1 MESSRL
7 SPSLAVGKS
16 ATLDRALGVMD
27 GVALSLSNVIGVGI
41 FTVPGIVARMV
52 PNPWAMLGIWLAGG
66 LLAFMGAAAYAELA
80 VLRPRAGGEYV
91 YLREA
96 FGPMAGFLTGWI
108 SFVAGFSGA
117 IAAGAVALAEYLGH
131 FIPAASDQLPLFI
144 LQFRI
149 LTFAVSKRDLVAL
162 LAILLVSAIHI
173 CGLRPGRLLQNTL
186 TSLLVM
192 ALLVFVVFGFTF
204 GSGSKEGFLHSTTEL
219 GAGNW
224 MLALVPVMFTYSGWN
239 AATYVA
245 EELRDPRRNVPLIL
259 LAGTGAVTILYLLLN
274 GLYLFA
280 LTPEQLSGQI
290 HVGDLAARAL
300 FGSRMENAATLLI
313 LLSLAGGLSAWII
326 TGPRIYY
333 AMAQDGVFF
342 RSAAR
347 VHPRFRTPAR
357 SILVQALWSGILVLS
372 GTFEQLLIYT
382 GFAILLFSGGAVASL
397 FVLRRR
403 ETAEPGS
410 FKAWGYPVLPA
421 IFVFASLA
429 MVLNVLVKS
438 PRTIGAGVLIMLAG
452 LPLYAWLVKRTKQ

>member
-1 MESSRL
+1 M
-7 SPSLAVGKS
+7 SPPLEADKS

-27 GVALSLSNVIGVGI
+27 AVALSLSSVIGVGI

-52 PNPWAMLGIWLAGG
+52 PNPWVMLGIWLVGG
-66 LLAFMGAAAYAELA
+66 LLALMGAAAYAELG

-96 FGPMAGFLTGWI
+96 FGPMAGFLTGWV

-117 IAAGAVALAEYLGH
+117 IAAGAVAWADYLGH
-131 FIPAASDQLPLFI
+131 FIPAASDVRPFFI

-149 LTFAVSKRDLVAL
+149 LTFAVSKRDLMAL
-162 LAILLVSAIHI
+162 LVIFLLSLIHI
-173 CGLRPGRLLQNTL
+173 CGLRPGRLVQNTL

-192 ALLVFVVFGFTF
+192 ALLVFIVLGFAL
-204 GSGSKEGFLHSTTEL
+204 GSGSKENLLHPTGQL
-219 GAGNW
+219 GAANW

-245 EELRDPRRNVPLIL
+245 EELREPRRNVPLTL
-259 LAGTGAVTILYLLLN
+259 LIGTGAVTILYLLLN
-274 GLYLFA
+274 ALYLFA
-280 LTPEQLSGQI
+280 LPSEQLSGQI

-300 FGSRMENAATLLI
+300 FGSRMADAATLLI

-333 AMAQDGVFF
+333 AMAQDGLFF

-347 VHPRFRTPAR
+347 VHPRFRTPAI

-382 GFAILLFSGGAVASL
+382 GFAILLFSGGATASL

-403 ETAEPGS
+403 KTAEPGS
-410 FKAWGYPVLPA
+410 FKVPGYPVFPA
-421 IFVFASLA
+421 IFALASLA
-429 MVLNVLVKS
+429 MVVNVLARS
-438 PRTIGAGVLIMLAG
+438 PKTIGAGFLIMLAG
-452 LPLYAWLVKRTKQ
+452 LPLYAWWIKRTKM